1 MKVIVL
7 LFILVSG
14 VVLNMA
20 YADSSLVGIKGSGI
34 ALLNSD
40 LQKMYTSSIRIFLYN
55 QTSVASGLVII
66 STDQGT
72 ILAKMV
78 PNEWQFAY
86 NKDGSFHGTGPA
98 ISRQGMSYDVSLD
111 GTRLIASGAGSLWKI
126 GAEMSSN
133 GQNYL
138 LEYLVSGRDPLGN
151 TISSLIASVT
161 IPNGNAAQSNTGF
174 FVPLNLEILRG
185 TTVTW
190 QNQDNIGHTVQS
202 IDDKGNIIP
211 MFNSP
216 VLKTGDAFSHKFD
229 RPGVYHYYC
238 SIHPWRIGVV
248 TIS

>member
-1 MKVIVL
+1 MKLIVL

-14 VVLNMA
+14 VVFNMA

-34 ALLNSD
+34 AFLNSD
-40 LQKMYTSSIRIFLYN
+40 LPKMYTSSIRIFLHN

-66 STDQGT
+66 STGQGT

-78 PNEWQFAY
+78 PNEWQFNY
-86 NKDGSFHGTGPA
+86 NKDGSFHGTGQV

-111 GTRLIASGAGSLWKI
+111 GNRLVASGAGSLWKI
-126 GAEMSSN
+126 GAEMTSN

-151 TISSLIASVT
+151 TISSLTASVT
-161 IPNGNAAQSNTGF
+161 IPNGNYAQSNTGF

-190 QNQDNIGHTVQS
+190 QNQDNIGHAIQS
-202 IDDKGNIIP
+202 IDDKGNIIS
-211 MFNSP
+211 MFNSS
-216 VLKTGDAFSHKFD
+216 VLKTGDTFSYKFD
-229 RPGVYHYYC
+229 KPGVYHYYC

-248 TIS
+248 TAS